1 LESILVGK
9 YSETLMDHVMAPRN
23 GGVME
28 IPDLTGHAGA
38 PGRGPFL
45 ILYLKF
51 QDERVA
57 EAKYH
62 TYGCGPTIAAGSM
75 LTELI
80 AGRTITECRELT
92 VEKLI
97 AALDGVPP
105 DKLHCPGLAIAALRD
120 ALSHLDPLT
129 A

>member
-1 LESILVGK
+1 MGK

-23 GGVME
+23 GGVMDN
-28 IPDLTGHAGA
+28 PGLTGHAGS
-38 PGRGPFL
+38 PGRGAFL
-45 ILYLKF
+45 ILYLKI

-80 AGRTITECRELT
+80 TGRTVAECRDLT

-97 AALDGVPP
+97 EALDGVPP

-120 ALSHLDPLT
+120 ALNNRPEATCS
-129 A
+129 